1 MGEPVDVGARFDALI
16 GGLDPPMVIVTTA
29 VGDVRAGCLV
39 GFHAQCSI
47 EPRRY
52 AIWLSKA
59 NHTVRI
65 ALHAEHLAVHF
76 LTEGDRG
83 LATLFGTTSGIDHD
97 KFARCGWTAGP
108 HGVPLLDACPHWVV
122 LRRTG
127 VLDEGSDHFCFAG
140 EPVRVGHTG
149 GFTAL
154 RLSDVDD
161 LDPGHEAD
169 ERPGAAPADLR

>member
-1 MGEPVDVGARFDALI
+1 MTSSGDLGERFDALL
-16 GGLDPPMVIVTTA
+16 GELDPPMVIVTTA
-29 VGDVRAGCLV
+29 IDDLRAGCLV

-59 NHTVRI
+59 NHTVRV

-76 LTEGDRG
+76 LTQEDSD
-83 LATLFGTTSGIDHD
+83 LAALFGTTTGTETD
-97 KFARCGWTAGP
+97 KFAECDWTEGP
-108 HGVPLLDACPHWVV
+108 GGVPLLDRCPHWVV

-127 VLDEGSDHFCFAG
+127 VLDEGSDHFCFLG
-140 EPVRVGHTG
+140 EPIDIGATTP
-149 GFTAL
+149 FSPL
-154 RLSDVDD
+154 RLSDVED

-169 ERPGAAPADLR
+169 ERPGR

>member
-1 MGEPVDVGARFDALI
+1 MAETGDVGSQVDALI

-29 VGDVRAGCLV
+29 VGDERAGCLV

-76 LTEGDRG
+76 LTADDRDV
-83 LATLFGTTSGIDHD
+83 AALFGTTSGTDLD
-97 KFARCGWTAGP
+97 KFSRCDWSAGP
-108 HGVPLLDACPHWVV
+108 HGVPLLDRCPHWMV

-127 VLDEGSDHFCFAG
+127 ILDEGSDHFCFAG
-140 EPVRVGHTG
+140 EPIHVGRTE
-149 GFTAL
+149 GFTPL

-169 ERPGAAPADLR
+169 ERPGD